1 MGGRGSSSASR
12 RMGGTSS
19 SRLDSTLV
27 ERANG
32 ASALGNAGDIIS
44 RAYKRNVDEIMSSGL
59 GSDEKESAIREQKRL
74 SEAAL
79 RTTAGNPN
87 VYSTGRAR
95 TGNAES
101 SRRADAVAKANAA
114 VDSHM
119 RNVRRDAKKAG
130 RQLAQ
135 ERRAAAVKR
144 AIDSGSLE
152 FTFDG
157 VRYVRKSKRSRSFTS
172 AD

>member
-1 MGGRGSSSASR
+1 MSGAS
-12 RMGGTSS
+12 TSG
-19 SRLDSTLV
+19 LDSTLV
-27 ERANG
+27 MRANG

-44 RAYKRNVDEIMSSGL
+44 RAYKRNVDEIR
-59 GSDEKESAIREQKRL
+59 GSALSFGEKTSAIREQKRL

-79 RTTAGNPN
+79 RTTADNPN

-101 SRRADAVAKANAA
+101 SRRGDAVVKANAA

-119 RNVRRDAKKAG
+119 RQVRRDAEKAG
-130 RQLAQ
+130 RQRAK
-135 ERRAAAVKR
+135 ERRAAVVKR
-144 AIDSGSLE
+144 ALDSGALE
-152 FTFDG
+152 FTFEG

-172 AD
+172 VG

>member
-1 MGGRGSSSASR
+1 MGGRGASS
-12 RMGGTSS
+12 MGGASAN
-19 SRLDSTLV
+19 RLDSTLV
-27 ERANG
+27 RRANG

-44 RAYKRNVDEIMSSGL
+44 RTYKRNVDEIRSSGL
-59 GSDEKESAIREQKRL
+59 SSGEKTFAIREQKRL

-79 RTTAGNPN
+79 RTTAGNPS
-87 VYSTGRAR
+87 VYTTGRAR
-95 TGNAES
+95 TSNAES
-101 SRRADAVAKANAA
+101 SRRADAIAKANAA

-119 RNVRRDAKKAG
+119 HQVRRDAEKAG
-130 RQLAQ
+130 RQRTK

-144 AIDSGSLE
+144 ALDSGALE

-172 AD
+172 AG

>member
-1 MGGRGSSSASR
+1 MGGRGASS
-12 RMGGTSS
+12 MGGASAN
-19 SRLDSTLV
+19 RLDSTLV
-27 ERANG
+27 RRANG

-44 RAYKRNVDEIMSSGL
+44 RTYKRNVDEIRSSGL
-59 GSDEKESAIREQKRL
+59 SSGEKTFAIREQKRL

-79 RTTAGNPN
+79 RTTASNPS
-87 VYSTGRAR
+87 VYTTGRAR

-101 SRRADAVAKANAA
+101 SRRADAIAKANAA

-119 RNVRRDAKKAG
+119 HQVRRDAEKAG
-130 RQLAQ
+130 RQRAK

-144 AIDSGSLE
+144 ALDSGALE

-172 AD
+172 AG